1 MMGDWGKIEEE
12 GGRENP
18 GDLIDEVILEVLG
31 QYYIET
37 GTVVNKDTK
46 NKLINVVED
55 VTNRDWDVRE
65 V

>member
-1 MMGDWGKIEEE
+1 MGDWGKIEEE